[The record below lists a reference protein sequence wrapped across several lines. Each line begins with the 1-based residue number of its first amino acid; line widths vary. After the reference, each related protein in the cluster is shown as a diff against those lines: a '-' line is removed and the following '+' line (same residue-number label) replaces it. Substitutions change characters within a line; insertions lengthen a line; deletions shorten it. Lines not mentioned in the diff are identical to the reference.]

1 MKSASYTPQN
11 KLPQR
16 QVDGR
21 WCTGT
26 VSMLALTAAVAM
38 DRARLSVVARHNRGS
53 ESDFEAI
60 EKAGVV
66 MRPSAAAASLPLKYR

>member
-1 MKSASYTPQN
+1 
-11 KLPQR
+11 
-16 QVDGR
+16 
-21 WCTGT
+21 
-26 VSMLALTAAVAM
+26 MLALTAAVAM

-66 MRPSAAAASLPLKYR
+66 MRPSEVGRLDSCGFSCGRLDSCG